1 MILRRRLWSV
11 FVLFICLVLI
21 PAYLFAGQAI
31 GLSPK
36 NVTRVLIAAVMAAAA
51 TILLAEMVFI
61 TPLRHRLRRLSD
73 LLRTMD
79 PTPPPPRVRGTDDL
93 EDIRQELRRMM
104 RRFDETRGDLAMRR
118 IRAEADSRTDA
129 LTGLYNRRSFDRF
142 LLEEWDTA
150 KRARMPVAMLILD
163 VDRFKNYND
172 TFGHPVGN
180 QVLERLS
187 TLIKESVRAT
197 DLLFRYAG
205 DEFAVLLP
213 KTGLEQAV
221 MVAEKIRQRV
231 NEQQLEIEGS
241 PRQLSVSIGAAELL
255 AEMRAPEDLVQ
266 LADRALYYSKEAGRN
281 VVSYPYGRGVFR
293 VYKPE

>member
-1 MILRRRLWSV
+1 LILRRRLWSV

-61 TPLRHRLRRLSD
+61 TPLRRRLRRLSD

-104 RRFDETRGDLAMRR
+104 RRFDETRGDLAVRR
-118 IRAEADSRTDA
+118 IRAEVDSRTDA

-281 VVSYPYGRGVFR
+281 VVSFPYGRGVFR

>member
-1 MILRRRLWSV
+1 
-11 FVLFICLVLI
+11 
-21 PAYLFAGQAI
+21 
-31 GLSPK
+31 
-36 NVTRVLIAAVMAAAA
+36 
-51 TILLAEMVFI
+51 
-61 TPLRHRLRRLSD
+61 
-73 LLRTMD
+73 
-79 PTPPPPRVRGTDDL
+79 
-93 EDIRQELRRMM
+93 M
-104 RRFDETRGDLAMRR
+104 RRFDETRGDLAVRR
-118 IRAEADSRTDA
+118 IRAEVDSRTDA

-281 VVSYPYGRGVFR
+281 VVSFPYGRGVFR

>member
-61 TPLRHRLRRLSD
+61 TPLRRRLRRLSD

-104 RRFDETRGDLAMRR
+104 RRFDETRGDLAVRR
-118 IRAEADSRTDA
+118 IRAEVDSRTDA

-180 QVLERLS
+180 EVLERLS

-281 VVSYPYGRGVFR
+281 VVSFPYGRGVFR

>member
-11 FVLFICLVLI
+11 FVLFICLVLV
-21 PAYLFAGQAI
+21 PAYWFAGQAI
-31 GLSPK
+31 GLSPT
-36 NVTRVLIAAVMAAAA
+36 NVTRVLIAAVLAAAA

-61 TPLRHRLRRLSD
+61 TPLRRRLRRLSD

-93 EDIRQELRRMM
+93 EDIRQEFRRLM

-142 LLEEWDTA
+142 LLEECDSA
-150 KRARMPVAMLILD
+150 KRARTPVAMLILD
-163 VDRFKNYND
+163 VDRFKNFND
-172 TFGHPVGN
+172 TYGHLVGN
-180 QVLERLS
+180 QVLEKIA
-187 TLIKESVRAT
+187 TQIKESVRAT

-231 NEQQLEIEGS
+231 GEQQMEIEGG

-255 AEMRAPEDLVQ
+255 PEMRAPEDLVQ

-281 VVSYPYGRGVFR
+281 AVSYPYGRGVFR